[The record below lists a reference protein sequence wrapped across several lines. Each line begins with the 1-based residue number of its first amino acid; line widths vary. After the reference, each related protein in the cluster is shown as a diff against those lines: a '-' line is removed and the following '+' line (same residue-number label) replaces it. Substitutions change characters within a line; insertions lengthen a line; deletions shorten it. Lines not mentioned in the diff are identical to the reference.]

1 MPRPTS
7 VVGSDYRSRPWFAGA
22 GEWHGPAIYTRRGQ
36 PLGHRVAGA
45 VFLSFNIAD
54 KKLELM
60 NSIIGREVSFHE

>member
-22 GEWHGPAIYTRRGQ
+22 GDWHGPATRRGQ
-36 PLGHRVAGA
+36 PLGHRIAGA

-54 KKLELM
+54 K
-60 NSIIGREVSFHE
+60 N